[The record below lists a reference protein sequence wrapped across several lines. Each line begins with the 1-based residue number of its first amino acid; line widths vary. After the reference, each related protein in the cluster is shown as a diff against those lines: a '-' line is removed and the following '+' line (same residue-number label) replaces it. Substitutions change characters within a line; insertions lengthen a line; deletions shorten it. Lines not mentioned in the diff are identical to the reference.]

1 MERLICLAAGYDCGC
16 LLTAEVVARWKTGR
30 GARTLGS
37 GNPGMANIAG
47 ALGKGAGALVLAGD
61 LLKTAL
67 ACALCRL
74 LLAPDLGRL
83 AVLYA
88 GLGAALGHNFPFWSG
103 FHGGKGVTVTCAA
116 LVLAFPLW
124 GTVSCILGLAV
135 VLSTG
140 YLPVGAL
147 VIPAA
152 AVLPAF
158 WLGGAEAGMLVL
170 TLTLMM
176 LSRHIHGLTRVARG
190 QEPRKF
196 RRTEA
201 ELEER
206 PAGSGGAHCVQAQL
220 LPVGKK
226 GASAAAKPLTGMV

>member
-1 MERLICLAAGYDCGC
+1 MERLICLAAGYVCGC

-83 AVLYA
+83 
-88 GLGAALGHNFPFWSG
+88 
-103 FHGGKGVTVTCAA
+103 VTCAA

-201 ELEER
+201 E
-206 PAGSGGAHCVQAQL
+206 
-220 LPVGKK
+220 
-226 GASAAAKPLTGMV
+226 

>member
-1 MERLICLAAGYDCGC
+1 MERLICLAAGYVCGC
-16 LLTAEVVARWKTGR
+16 LLTAEAVARLKTGR

-201 ELEER
+201 E
-206 PAGSGGAHCVQAQL
+206 
-220 LPVGKK
+220 
-226 GASAAAKPLTGMV
+226 

>member
-1 MERLICLAAGYDCGC
+1 MERLICLAAGYVCGC

-176 LSRHIHGLTRVARG
+176 LSRHIHGLTRVA
-190 QEPRKF
+190 
-196 RRTEA
+196 
-201 ELEER
+201 
-206 PAGSGGAHCVQAQL
+206 
-220 LPVGKK
+220 
-226 GASAAAKPLTGMV
+226 

>member
-1 MERLICLAAGYDCGC
+1 MERLICLAAGYVCGC
-16 LLTAEVVARWKTGR
+16 LLTAEAVARWKTGR

-103 FHGGKGVTVTCAA
+103 FHGGKG
-116 LVLAFPLW
+116 
-124 GTVSCILGLAV
+124 
-135 VLSTG
+135 
-140 YLPVGAL
+140 
-147 VIPAA
+147 
-152 AVLPAF
+152 
-158 WLGGAEAGMLVL
+158 
-170 TLTLMM
+170 
-176 LSRHIHGLTRVARG
+176 
-190 QEPRKF
+190 
-196 RRTEA
+196 
-201 ELEER
+201 
-206 PAGSGGAHCVQAQL
+206 
-220 LPVGKK
+220 
-226 GASAAAKPLTGMV
+226 